1 MYCSVDSDLRRYMA
15 AEEAAEE
22 AAEAAA
28 AAAEEDFITT
38 VATCNPAA
46 RLDSPMYPKVEDL
59 FFDMVA
65 MGGYQ
70 YDKVMRAMMRTLMEA
85 SRRGDGSA
93 IEAMDVVQAYYME
106 RV

>member
-15 AEEAAEE
+15 SEEKAEEAAT
-22 AAEAAA
+22 AAHE
-28 AAAEEDFITT
+28 AAEEDFITT
-38 VATCNPAA
+38 VATCNPGA

-70 YDKVMRAMMRTLMEA
+70 YDKVMRAMMRSLMEA
-85 SRRGDGSA
+85 SRRGDANA